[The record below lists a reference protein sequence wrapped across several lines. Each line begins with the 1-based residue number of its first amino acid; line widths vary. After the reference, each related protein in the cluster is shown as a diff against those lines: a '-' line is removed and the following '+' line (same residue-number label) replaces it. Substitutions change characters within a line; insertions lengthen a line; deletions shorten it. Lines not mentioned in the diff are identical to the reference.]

1 MQDVVDYLNLS
12 LPYFSRL
19 FKSELGV
26 TFSEYVTIKK
36 VEVAADMIRYSGSS
50 ICEISNILNFSTQ
63 SYFIK
68 VFKKYTGTTPN
79 EYKKKYNF
87 FGNNL
92 LEAMQNKNSS
102 SS

>member
-1 MQDVVDYLNLS
+1 M
-12 LPYFSRL
+12 
-19 FKSELGV
+19 

-50 ICEISNILNFSTQ
+50 ILEISNILNFSTQ

-92 LEAMQNKNSS
+92 LENTVHNKNSS
-102 SS
+102 S

>member
-1 MQDVVDYLNLS
+1 MDEASISYINLNEVVDSCNDLASVGYSFKFVKVDIKSALD
-12 LPYFSRL
+12 FSSDL
-19 FKSELGV
+19 
-26 TFSEYVTIKK
+26 
-36 VEVAADMIRYSGSS
+36 
-50 ICEISNILNFSTQ
+50 ISNILNFSTQ